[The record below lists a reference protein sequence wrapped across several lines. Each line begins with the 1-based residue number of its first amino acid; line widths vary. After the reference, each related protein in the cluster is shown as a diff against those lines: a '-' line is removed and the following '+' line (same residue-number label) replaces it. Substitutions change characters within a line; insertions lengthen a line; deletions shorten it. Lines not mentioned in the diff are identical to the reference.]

1 MYNHIG
7 NLPDVLILSTDKI
20 HNWFEKFRLELNV
33 RKFFDFDD
41 PYCLTDTDY
50 YNITGIKK
58 GNYFNFIFETLQI
71 FYYS

>member
-1 MYNHIG
+1 MG

-33 RKFFDFDD
+33 QKFFDFDD

-50 YNITGIKK
+50 YNITDIKK
-58 GNYFNFIFETLQI
+58 DDCFNFIFETLQI